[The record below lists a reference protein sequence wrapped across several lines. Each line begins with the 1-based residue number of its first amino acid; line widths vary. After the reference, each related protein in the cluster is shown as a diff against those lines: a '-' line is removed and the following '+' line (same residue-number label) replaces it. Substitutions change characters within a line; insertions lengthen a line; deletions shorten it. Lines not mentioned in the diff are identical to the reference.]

1 MTLLLNPEAWL
12 AFATL
17 TALELVL
24 GIDNIILIAL
34 LVDALPEH
42 QRPLARR
49 IGLILAMLMR
59 IVLLLGISWV
69 MGLMAPLFYFQETP
83 ISGRDLILLGGGL
96 FLLWKSTSEIHL
108 TLASATQEGGRH
120 SRRGG
125 SFARVM
131 VQIILIDQ
139 VFSLDSV
146 ITAVGMVDQVE
157 IMVAAIVVAVLI
169 MMLLAGQVAE
179 FIQRNPTVK
188 ILALSFL
195 LVVGMALIA
204 DGLGTHIPR
213 GYIYFAMIFSVF
225 VETLNIRYLRN
236 TRNTSR

>member
-34 LVDALPEH
+34 LVDELPKK
-42 QRPLARR
+42 QRPLARKV
-49 IGLILAMLMR
+49 GLILAMLMR
-59 IVLLLGISWV
+59 IVLLLGIAWV
-69 MGLMAPLFYFQETP
+69 MGLMSPLFYFQETP
-83 ISGRDLILLGGGL
+83 VSGRDLILLGGGL

-108 TLASATQEGGRH
+108 TLASATQKAGRQTA
-120 SRRGG
+120 SGA

-131 VQIILIDQ
+131 FQIILIDQ

-146 ITAVGMVDQVE
+146 ITAVGMVEQVE
-157 IMVAAIVVAVLI
+157 IMVAAIVVAVFI
-169 MMLLAGQVAE
+169 MMLVAEQVAA

-236 TRNTSR
+236 RRDGAR

>member
-1 MTLLLNPEAWL
+1 MMMLLNPEAWL
-12 AFATL
+12 AFVTL

-34 LVDALPEH
+34 LVDALPER
-42 QRPLARR
+42 QRPLARK
-49 IGLILAMLMR
+49 IGLVLAMLMR
-59 IVLLLGISWV
+59 IVLLLGIAWI
-69 MGLMAPLFYFQETP
+69 MGLMTPLFYFQETP

-108 TLASATQEGGRH
+108 TLVSATQEGGRH
-120 SRRGG
+120 SRRGT

-146 ITAVGMVDQVE
+146 ITAVGMVEQVE

-169 MMLLAGQVAE
+169 MMLVAGQVAE

-236 TRNTSR
+236 TVR